1 MLELLMMGRW
11 RVSTLILGAALAAS
25 CANGAPPSA
34 PPPAPLSSPAL
45 PSLPFSPLSTSPE
58 RKQKLLSLSPKI
70 DELFRARIAE
80 LGATAEAVGIVLDGE
95 VVFAHGFGV
104 RDLESKT
111 PVDAD
116 TLFRVGSVSKTITA
130 LAVMRLRDQGKLVL
144 DAPAAS
150 YLPALR
156 ASVLPTKDSPALT
169 VRHLLSMTSGLPFDD
184 LWGAVTFGYSDAEF
198 TRFLQQGLSF
208 AGSPGERY
216 RYSNLG
222 FALLGKIVERVSG
235 KSFSDYIA
243 SDVFAPL
250 GMKSSGYV
258 TGKLPLNRL
267 AVGYFRDGERFVQEP
282 VVSDGVFT
290 PAGGVYTSVNDLARY
305 AAFQLAA
312 YPARDDPETGAVRRS
327 TLREMHSG
335 GAWARWTDDTP
346 VLKRD
351 ADGAAALS
359 AISYGLGWVIN
370 NTCSFE
376 TMIQHGGFEPGYF
389 TSIRLLPRHGLAVVM
404 MSTTQNAVQ
413 LQTFELLASLL
424 REGGVLDTPAP
435 PTSPVFASARDTVI
449 RLLGGWDSEL
459 VARTFD
465 PLTLRYSFFRNLRP
479 DIERLGREHGPCHA
493 EGEVLPLSRTHMRFR
508 LVCERGALDF
518 VAYLTPGSPPAIQMI
533 EWDEELPVTPRELA
547 VAGKLVAAIRGEP
560 YFPPD
565 LLAPEAKRSSLERRL
580 LRVYGSYGHCEL
592 DQPLWDNGQGE
603 AVFRLRCAQAMP
615 ELSLRLEPKTA
626 RLVDFSVAPARQ
638 FGAVCS
644 E

>member
-1 MLELLMMGRW
+1 MGR
-11 RVSTLILGAALAAS
+11 RGFSTLILGAALAAG
-25 CANGAPPSA
+25 CANGAPPQAPPLATVSA
-34 PPPAPLSSPAL
+34 PGL
-45 PSLPFSPLSTSPE
+45 PGLPFSPLSTSPE
-58 RKQKLLSLSPKI
+58 RKKKLLSLAPRI
-70 DELFRARIAE
+70 EQLFRARLTE

-95 VVFAHGFGV
+95 VVFARGFGV

-116 TLFRVGSVSKTITA
+116 TLFRIGSVSKTITA
-130 LAVMRLRDQGKLVL
+130 LAVMRLRDQGKLAL

-156 ASVLPTKDSPALT
+156 ASAAPTKDSPPLT

-184 LWGAVTFGYSDAEF
+184 LWGAVTFGYSDPEF
-198 TRFLQQGLSF
+198 SRFLQHGLSF
-208 AGSPGERY
+208 AGPPGERY

-222 FALLGKIVERVSG
+222 FALLGKIVEQVSG
-235 KSFSDYIA
+235 KPFSDYVA
-243 SDVFAPL
+243 SEVFAPL

-258 TGKLPLNRL
+258 TGKLPLNGL
-267 AVGYFRDGERFVQEP
+267 ATGYFRDADRFIQEP
-282 VVSDGVFT
+282 VVSDGVFS

-305 AAFQLAA
+305 AAYQLAA

-327 TLREMHSG
+327 TLREMHTG

-351 ADGAAALS
+351 ADGASALS

-389 TSIRLLPRHGLAVVM
+389 TTIRLLPRHGLAVVM
-404 MSTTQNAVQ
+404 MSTTENAVQ

-435 PTSPVFASARDTVI
+435 PTSPVFASVRDTVI
-449 RLLGGWDSEL
+449 RLLGGWDAEL

-479 DIERLGREHGPCHA
+479 DMERLGREHGSCHA
-493 EGEVLPLSRTHMRFR
+493 DGDVLPLSRTHMRFR

-518 VAYLTPGSPPAIQMI
+518 VAYLTPGTPATIQMV
-533 EWDEELPVTPRELA
+533 EWDQELPVTPRDLA
-547 VAGKLVAAIRGEP
+547 VASKLVAAIRGEP
-560 YFPPD
+560 TFPPD
-565 LLAPEAKRSSLERRL
+565 LLAPEAKQSALESRL
-580 LRVYGSYGHCEL
+580 SRAFGAHGRCEI
-592 DQPLWDNGQGE
+592 DQPLWNNGQGE
-603 AVFRLRCAQAMP
+603 AAFRLRCARATP
-615 ELSLRLEPKTA
+615 ELSFRLDPKTA
-626 RLVDFSVAPARQ
+626 RILDFTVAPARQ
-638 FGAVCS
+638 FGAVCT

>member
-1 MLELLMMGRW
+1 MGR
-11 RVSTLILGAALAAS
+11 RGFFTLILGAALPQ
-25 CANGAPPSA
+25 APA
-34 PPPAPLSSPAL
+34 LATVSSPAL
-45 PSLPFSPLSTSPE
+45 PGLPFSPLSTSPE
-58 RKQKLLSLSPKI
+58 RKKKLLSLAPKI
-70 DELFRARIAE
+70 DQLFRARLAE
-80 LGATAEAVGIVLDGE
+80 LGPTAEAVGIVLDGE
-95 VVFAHGFGV
+95 VVFTRGFGV
-104 RDLESKT
+104 RDLESKA

-116 TLFRVGSVSKTITA
+116 TLFRIGSVSKTITA
-130 LAVMRLRDQGKLVL
+130 LAVMRLRDQGKLAL

-156 ASVLPTKDSPALT
+156 ASAAPTKDSPPLT

-198 TRFLQQGLSF
+198 SRFLQHGLSF
-208 AGSPGERY
+208 AGPPGERY

-222 FALLGKIVERVSG
+222 FALLGKIVEQVSG
-235 KSFSDYIA
+235 KPFSDYIA
-243 SDVFAPL
+243 SEVFAPL

-258 TGKLPLNRL
+258 TGKLPLNGL
-267 AVGYFRDGERFVQEP
+267 AIGYFRDAERFIQEP
-282 VVSDGVFT
+282 VVSDGVFS

-327 TLREMHSG
+327 TLREMHTG

-351 ADGAAALS
+351 ADGASALS

-370 NTCSFE
+370 HTCSFE

-389 TSIRLLPRHGLAVVM
+389 TTIRLLPRHGLAVVM
-404 MSTTQNAVQ
+404 MSTTENAVQ

-449 RLLGGWDSEL
+449 RLLGGWDAEL

-479 DIERLGREHGPCHA
+479 DIERLGREHGSCRA
-493 EGEVLPLSRTHMRFR
+493 DGDVQPLSRTHMRFR

-518 VAYLTPGSPPAIQMI
+518 VAYLTPGTPATIQMI
-533 EWDEELPVTPRELA
+533 EWDQELPVTQRDLA

-560 YFPPD
+560 SFPPD
-565 LLAPEAKRSSLERRL
+565 LLAPGAKQSALESRL
-580 LRVYGSYGHCEL
+580 SRAFGAYGRCEI
-592 DQPLWDNGQGE
+592 DQPLWNNGQGE
-603 AVFRLRCAQAMP
+603 AAFRLRCAQAMP
-615 ELSLRLEPKTA
+615 ELSFRLEPKTA
-626 RLVDFSVAPARQ
+626 RILDFTVAPARQ
-638 FGAVCS
+638 FGAVCT